1 MLAQIVSLLLGT
13 AAGLLAIA
21 FLARTLMQMTR
32 APFRNPLGVF
42 IVALT
47 NWAVLPLR
55 RIVPGLFGV
64 DLASVVAAW
73 LVQCAYFGVM
83 AGLTGMLDA
92 GPNVLGGVLWLS
104 FLAVLRMA
112 VYLLMAVVIIAALL
126 SWINPYSPFAPLFDA
141 LARPM
146 LNPVRRLLP
155 TLGGVDL
162 SPLVV
167 LLLLQVVLV
176 VLASLQPALFMMP

>member
-13 AAGLLAIA
+13 AASLLAIA
-21 FLARTLMQMTR
+21 FLARTLLQMAR
-32 APFRNPLGVF
+32 APFRNPLGQF
-42 IVALT
+42 IAALT

-55 RIVPGLFGV
+55 RIIPGLFGI

-73 LVQCAYFGVM
+73 LVQFAYFGVM
-83 AGLTGMLDA
+83 AGLTGGLDA
-92 GPNVLGGVLWLS
+92 GSNMLLGVLWLS

-126 SWINPYSPFAPLFDA
+126 SWINPHSPFAPLFDA

-167 LLLLQVVLV
+167 LVLLQVVLV
-176 VLASLQPALFMMP
+176 VLASLQPTLFLMP